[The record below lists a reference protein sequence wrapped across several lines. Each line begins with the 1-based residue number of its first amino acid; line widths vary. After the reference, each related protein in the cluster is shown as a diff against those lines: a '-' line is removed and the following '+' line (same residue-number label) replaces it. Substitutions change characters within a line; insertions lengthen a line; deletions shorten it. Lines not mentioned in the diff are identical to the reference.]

1 MIIGI
6 DASRANLQHKTGTE
20 WYSFY
25 LIKNLA
31 EIDRTNKYWL
41 YLNEPP
47 RSELIEAVKSNPNF
61 SFKFLKWPLYA
72 FWTLGRLTL
81 EMLYCRPDILFVPAH
96 ALPLFGPLK
105 TVNTIHDIAFSREQ
119 SLYRPTKVK
128 TYTRFSQKLIKFFVP
143 FLTAGRYHYQS
154 IDYLRWSTAFALRHA
169 KKIIVVSD
177 FTKQEILDVYPKTNQ
192 MKIEV
197 VYNGYPEDLYHL
209 INEPVKI
216 KNILDKYGLEAPF
229 FLYVGRLEKKKN
241 IPLLVEAFSIFKEN
255 NPDNRTK
262 LILIG
267 DAGFGYDEVKY
278 LIQEYNL
285 ENEVIMPGWVSET
298 DLPYIFNAAR
308 AFIFPSKHEG
318 FGIPVLQAMACGVP
332 TAISDIPVLRE
343 VATDASLFFNPN
355 DKYSIANSLIEIDK
369 NEELRNRL
377 KTNGLERVKNFSWR
391 KCAIETLKIFE
402 NL

>member
-41 YLNEPP
+41 YLNQSPSP
-47 RSELIEAVKSNPNF
+47 ELIEAVKNNPNF
-61 SFKFLKWPLYA
+61 SFKLLKWPLYS

-81 EMLYCRPDILFVPAH
+81 EMLYRRPDILFVPAH

-105 TVNTIHDIAFSREQ
+105 TVNTIHDIAFWREE
-119 SLYRPTKVK
+119 SLYRSTKVK
-128 TYTRFSQKLIKFFVP
+128 TYARFSQKLILFFVP
-143 FLTAGRYHYQS
+143 LLTLGRYRYKS

-177 FTKQEILDVYPKTNQ
+177 FTKQEVLDVYPKTDEK
-192 MKIEV
+192 KIEV
-197 VYNGYPEDLYHL
+197 VYNGYTADLYHL
-209 INEPVKI
+209 IDEPLKI
-216 KNILDKYGLEAPF
+216 SDILDKYNLKAPF

-241 IPLLVEAFSIFKEN
+241 TPALVEAFSIFKEN
-255 NPDNRTK
+255 NPENKTK
-262 LILIG
+262 LVLIG

-285 ENEVIMPGWVSET
+285 EQDVIMPGWVSEE

-318 FGIPVLQAMACGVP
+318 FGIPVLQAMACGVS
-332 TAISDIPVLRE
+332 TVISDIPVLQE
-343 VATDASLFFNPN
+343 VAADASLYFNPN
-355 DKYSIANSLIEIDK
+355 DKHSIASSLMEIDK
-369 NEELRNRL
+369 NEELRHKLRAR
-377 KTNGLERVKNFSWR
+377 GLERVKDFSWR